1 MCEYYTDRKR
11 LLAVARRVAARTDPS
26 VFGLLAIA
34 LAITH
39 VNLWALCDIVNHA
52 FAGFHPEVVLTFK
65 STLLGSTRWVLS
77 ESGESQQNQTE
88 PVEA

>member
-1 MCEYYTDRKR
+1 MCDCYTDRKR
-11 LLAVARRVAARTDPS
+11 LLAVARRVAARTDT
-26 VFGLLAIA
+26 GLLAIA

-65 STLLGSTRWVLS
+65 STLLGSTRWVLR
-77 ESGESQQNQTE
+77 ESGESRQNQTE